1 MHTVHIKQ
9 IKKAGEW
16 RGRVQASM
24 ISVRAR
30 LVSCSLRRLACLP
43 AQPRTPLTV
52 VVRDKTC
59 ARDGRL
65 AVARG
70 RR

>member
-1 MHTVHIKQ
+1 M
-9 IKKAGEW
+9 KKAGEW

-43 AQPRTPLTV
+43 ACLPSQGPRAHGG
-52 VVRDKTC
+52 REGQNH
-59 ARDGRL
+59 GRL